1 MAGGWWFEGGGY
13 NTGALGDPLTVIPSA
28 AEHQHPQTGTALVAS
43 AEGGRE
49 GVREGGSQLCLRQRD
64 RQHCPI
70 TIDSRVER
78 IYIQE
83 APT

>member
-43 AEGGRE
+43 AEG
-49 GVREGGSQLCLRQRD
+49 REGGGEGGRESAVLA
-64 RQHCPI
+64 P
-70 TIDSRVER
+70 ER
-78 IYIQE
+78 PSALPHYH
-83 APT
+83 